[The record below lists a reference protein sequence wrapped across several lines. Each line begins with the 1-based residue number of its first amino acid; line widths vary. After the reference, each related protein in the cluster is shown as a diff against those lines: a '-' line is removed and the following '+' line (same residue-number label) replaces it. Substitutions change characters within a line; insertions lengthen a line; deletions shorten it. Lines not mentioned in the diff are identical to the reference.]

1 MARSLHV
8 VLAIALLLGFLS
20 SGHSAVVPVL
30 AQPTWAELT
39 LEQKQVLAPLA
50 AEWNA
55 LEVYRQKKWLGIAQR
70 YSALTPDEQ
79 ARVQRRMKAW
89 VKLSPEERKAAR
101 EKFKKLNKAAPDR
114 KEAIMQKWQEY
125 KELPDQDRLKLQ
137 EQTAKAKAHTKPA
150 TKPMTP
156 LTPPPTSALVQ
167 PPSLIPTE
175 NVAPVSANPPAGPG
189 Q

>member
-1 MARSLHV
+1 MARSLHA

-20 SGHSAVVPVL
+20 SGHGAVVPVL

-70 YSALTPDEQ
+70 YSGLTPDEQ

-101 EKFKKLNKAAPDR
+101 ERFKKLNKAAPER
-114 KEAIMQKWQEY
+114 KEAIKQKWQEY
-125 KELPDQDRLKLQ
+125 KELPDQDRQKLQ
-137 EQTAKAKAHTKPA
+137 EQTAKAKAHAKPV

-156 LTPPPTSALVQ
+156 LTPPAPSALVQ
-167 PPSLIPTE
+167 PPTHMPIE
-175 NVAPVSANPPAGPG
+175 NAAPASANAPAGRG

>member
-1 MARSLHV
+1 MARSFHV
-8 VLAIALLLGFLS
+8 VLAITLLLGLLS
-20 SGHSAVVPVL
+20 SGHGAVVPVL
-30 AQPTWAELT
+30 AQPTWVELT

-89 VKLSPEERKAAR
+89 VKLSPEERKTAR
-101 EKFKKLNKAAPDR
+101 EKFKKLNEAAPER
-114 KEAIMQKWQEY
+114 KETVKQKWQEY

-137 EQTAKAKAHTKPA
+137 EQATKAKPHSKPTTKPV
-150 TKPMTP
+150 TP
-156 LTPPPTSALVQ
+156 LTPSAPSALAT
-167 PPSLIPTE
+167 PPSLMQAE
-175 NVAPVSANPPAGPG
+175 NAAPANAGSPSARG